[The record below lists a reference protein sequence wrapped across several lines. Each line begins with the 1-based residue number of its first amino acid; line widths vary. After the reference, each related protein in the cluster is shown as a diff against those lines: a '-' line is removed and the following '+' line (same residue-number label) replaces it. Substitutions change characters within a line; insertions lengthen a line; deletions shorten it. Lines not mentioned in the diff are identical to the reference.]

1 MKITKNAAEK
11 KKNAMNPNQTQLFY
25 DLASIYHDVLQRT
38 APAGC
43 FTESE
48 LAHMA
53 WLRNEFSTTLTDE
66 DYQGSDPE
74 FIFENPAP
82 VGNQWDFQ
90 RPVAE
95 GFQKADTNKDG
106 NSTVPATDRSIRA
119 RPSVGINSGTPSGG
133 TG

>member
-82 VGNQWDFQ
+82 VGNQWDF
-90 RPVAE
+90 RDPSLRVSRRTTSNE
-95 GFQKADTNKDG
+95 NG
-106 NSTVPATDRSIRA
+106 NSTVAATARSIRA
-119 RPSVGINSGTPSGG
+119 RPFIGINSGTRSGA